1 MHNDGAMKFGIRWPK
16 TGKTYTSVAKEPAE
30 KVTVSSAI
38 LSDKSLRLMTALK
51 PAVNLS
57 CAFDVQK
64 DCLHTYRNLHA
75 YYL

>member
-1 MHNDGAMKFGIRWPK
+1 MHNDGAMNFGIRWPQ
-16 TGKTYTSVAKEPAE
+16 TGKTYTSVAKEQAE
-30 KVTVSSAI
+30 KVTVSAI
-38 LSDKSLRLMTALK
+38 LSDKNLRIMTALK

-57 CAFDVQK
+57 CTFDVQR